1 MQINIELVKSHR
13 NKRAWSQTQL
23 ADVSGLSLRT
33 IQRIEKTGSASLESV
48 KSIASVFE
56 IEVNDLRKTP
66 ASTVKNINT
75 KLSALFG
82 VVFITLSSF
91 FVITATAQ
99 PVMVDLQLKSRED
112 TIADVQVLNE
122 ENSESE
128 MLVSDKLKVLLTS
141 SIEGNDTVRISTKIY
156 DLSSGKEVLIASPSM
171 IAKHQEKTEI
181 HFGDFELSL
190 TPNLQL

>member
-23 ADVSGLSLRT
+23 AEVSGLSLRT
-33 IQRIEKTGSASLESV
+33 IQRIEKTGSASLESI

-56 IEVNDLRKTP
+56 IEAQNLQTTP
-66 ASTVKNINT
+66 DSTVKNIKV
-75 KLSALFG
+75 KLNALLG
-82 VVFITLSSF
+82 VVSITLFSF

-99 PVMVDLQLKSRED
+99 PVMLDLQLKSSGE

-128 MLVSDKLKVLLTS
+128 ILVSSKVKVLLTS
-141 SIEGNDTVRISTKIY
+141 VIENNDTIRVFTKIY
-156 DLSSGKEVLIASPSM
+156 DLSSGQEVLIGAPSM
-171 IAKHQEKTEI
+171 VTKHQEKAEI
-181 HFGDFELSL
+181 HFGDFELLL
-190 TPNLQL
+190 TPNL